1 MHGATT
7 TQAIADITDEGLFER
22 LATAVLRDAEPD
34 CRNLVHP
41 GVNAGGKTVK
51 SPLDGIHFAPGAD
64 PPHLIAIHHTT
75 TGIDN
80 LEGKW
85 LHDPSKVKPRKGP
98 KPTAPAGDLLKT
110 AEILTEERTRR
121 PDLRATLILTTN
133 QEPGESLVR
142 KVKAQGESLGI
153 EVKFWTRSGLTHFLD
168 NTSQGQWLRHSYL
181 GVEQELLSEELLGAL
196 SERSLTESGPRD
208 LRNARVVRA
217 LDRVLVSALNRNI
230 SFVVGESGFGK
241 SVACHQRLLDHV
253 AQGGYALIVRHQT
266 VSDELTIEHAIAA
279 TLRQLHPSLAVAS
292 PAALSFCSPERPL
305 LLLIE
310 DLNKSGQSQVLIERL
325 AAWCQA
331 GANSNKEQKPLAY
344 RILCPLWPQVL
355 ALLDEQTRKAVEAS
369 IVTADRFTDDEA
381 RDAVLALARAGNS
394 AFSPLKAEEIARALG
409 NDPLLISLH
418 DTAKPPEPHKVIGQY
433 IEGTISRAA
442 KSDGSSAP
450 ADYRQALKTLATE
463 MLLRKQEEL
472 TWTEVSTWPSLEGER
487 RKLLGQLAHR
497 GDLLAFTGSSD
508 AQRLSF
514 RHDRVREWLLADVIC
529 DLDHQDRLNEDVLG
543 DPYFAEVFGAA
554 LVFGHAKPDFLDRV
568 ARLNPLALFYA
579 LKYWGPVTGATRDS
593 TLQAIRKWL
602 SLPDTR
608 GRANTHLRWEAL
620 AALAETD
627 SNDIPALVLEFPDRV
642 DSGRLARLRNGDLC
656 GGIELCAYLEPG
668 VTAPWRDA
676 QIEHAKLRYRGNLTR
691 AVDSFLRRD
700 ALSDGEKTGAL
711 RLAGHIADPALAEAL
726 EHCWQRDEGRV
737 NRLADYL
744 WSLAQCCT
752 NDPVRFLGPSCDV
765 WASLPDAAT
774 SEGSL
779 SPRDYLA
786 GDQLRWAFSRWP
798 PVAALDFFIQRAS
811 DSALRWPITAMMH
824 GIDHP
829 KAVVFVAREL
839 AATGRQLEGTD
850 SFSPFGLSA
859 PDEWRRAQEK
869 GRPMSQVSRE
879 ALQQLWMSTPE
890 DKHLRREAFRLWSGT
905 QHPTDIG
912 LLQNL
917 VDTGPIADLILAQ
930 RLRLG
935 DKQAIPA
942 LIEKLSGR
950 GLHSYWWQWCR
961 YIWSPDLT
969 EALEKYLERR
979 RAEKTWTWGL
989 SAESDWIV
997 SEMLMRLPNR
1007 ESERLLLRHW
1017 DHLHFSPQFV
1027 QAALY
1032 ATTQL
1037 LEEAAASAI
1046 KECPEPAHLLVHV
1059 TSHFGIRVQGRAGI
1073 TRREQVRALSPY
1085 MSLMSPLNIK
1095 QLWDLCRDRGWLD
1108 LSRDVVGAHLKPP
1121 FTETPRSSAV
1131 VAAEFDKMIAERR
1144 VHWISLWIDRT
1155 IAAGVTWDEI
1165 LSALKSWFAE
1175 RKSFDALQIV
1185 AAALVYRGSRRDLN
1199 TLRIYDG
1206 MPADTSKQLIVD
1218 TDFAVRRRTVR

>member
-1 MHGATT
+1 MHGVPT
-7 TQAIADITDEGLFER
+7 TQAIADITDEGLFEL
-22 LATAVLRDAEPD
+22 LATAVLREAEPD
-34 CRNLVHP
+34 CQNLVHP
-41 GVNAGGKTVK
+41 GVNADGKTVK
-51 SPLDGIHFAPGAD
+51 SPLDGVHFAPGAD

-75 TGIDN
+75 TGIDS

-98 KPTAPAGDLLKT
+98 KPTAPPGDLLKT
-110 AEILTEERTRR
+110 AEIVAEERTRR
-121 PDLRATLILTTN
+121 SELRATLILTTN

-153 EVKFWTRSGLTHFLD
+153 EVKFWTRSGLAHFLD
-168 NTSQGQWLRHSYL
+168 NTPQGQWLRHSCL
-181 GVEQELLSEELLGAL
+181 GVAQELLSEQLLGSL
-196 SERSLTESGPRD
+196 SERSLRESGPRD
-208 LRNARVVRA
+208 VRNARVARS
-217 LDRVLVSALNRNI
+217 LDRALVSALNRNI
-230 SFVVGESGFGK
+230 AFVVGESGFGK

-253 AQGGYALIVRHQT
+253 AQGGHALIVRHQM
-266 VSDELTIEHAIAA
+266 VGDEMTIEQVIAA
-279 TLRQLHPSLAVAS
+279 TLRQLQPSLAVAS
-292 PAALSFCSPERPL
+292 PGALSFCSHQRPL

-310 DLNKSGQSQVLIERL
+310 DVNKSGQMPVLIEKL

-331 GANSNKEQKPLAY
+331 GADSNTEQRQLPY
-344 RILCPLWPQVL
+344 RILCPLWSQVL
-355 ALLDEQTRKAVEAS
+355 VLLDEQTRKAIEAF

-381 RDAVLALARAGNS
+381 RDAVLARVRTGDS
-394 AFSPLKAEEIARALG
+394 TFSPLKAEEIARALG

-418 DTAKPPEPHKVIGQY
+418 DTTKPPEPHKVIGQY
-433 IEGTISRAA
+433 VEGAISRAA
-442 KSDGSSAP
+442 KSDGSNAP
-450 ADYRQALKTLATE
+450 ADYRQALKTLAAE
-463 MLLRKQEEL
+463 MLIRKQIEL

-487 RKLLGQLAHR
+487 RKLVGQLAHR

-508 AQRLSF
+508 AQRLTF
-514 RHDRVREWLLADVIC
+514 RHDRVREWLLADVIG
-529 DLDHQDRLNEDVLG
+529 DLDQQDRLNEDVLG
-543 DPYFAEVFGAA
+543 DPYFAEIFGVA
-554 LVFGHAKPDFLDRV
+554 LVFGHPKSDFLDRV
-568 ARLNPLALFYA
+568 ARSNPLALFFA
-579 LKYWGPVTGATRDS
+579 LKYWGPVASATRDT

-608 GRANTHLRWEAL
+608 GRANVHLRWEAL

-627 SNDIPALVLEFPDRV
+627 SNDIPALVLEFPDRI
-642 DSGRLARLRNGDLC
+642 DSGRLARLRNGDLH

-676 QIEHAKLRYRGNLTR
+676 QIEHVKLRYRGNLSR
-691 AVDSFLRRD
+691 ALDSFLRRD
-700 ALSDGEKTGAL
+700 ALSDGEKSGAL

-726 EHCWQRDEGRV
+726 EHCWQQDEGRV
-737 NRLADYL
+737 DRLADYL
-744 WSLAQCCT
+744 WAFAQCCA
-752 NDPVRFLGPSCDV
+752 NDPVRFLKPTCDAWV
-765 WASLPDAAT
+765 SLPDTAT
-774 SEGSL
+774 REGSL
-779 SPRDYLA
+779 SPRDYVA
-786 GDQLRWAFSRWP
+786 GDQLRWAFSKWP
-798 PVAALDFFIQRAS
+798 PVAALDYFIQRAS
-811 DSALRWPITAMMH
+811 DSALRWPITVMMH

-839 AATGRQLEGTD
+839 AATDSQLEGTD

-879 ALQQLWMSTPE
+879 SLQQLWMSTSE

-905 QHPTDIG
+905 QQPADIG

-917 VDTGPIADLILAQ
+917 VVTGPIADLILAQ

-950 GLHSYWWQWCR
+950 GRHSYWWQWCR
-961 YIWSPDLT
+961 YIWSAELT
-969 EALEKYLERR
+969 EALDKYLERR
-979 RAEKTWTWGL
+979 RAEQTWTWGL
-989 SAESDWIV
+989 SVESDWIV
-997 SEMLMRLPNR
+997 SEMLMRLSER

-1017 DHLHFSPQFV
+1017 DHLHFSPQYV

-1032 ATTQL
+1032 AATPP

-1046 KECPEPAHLLVHV
+1046 RECPDPASLLAHV

-1085 MSLMSPLNIK
+1085 MSLMSPINIK
-1095 QLWDLCRDRGWLD
+1095 QLWDLCRDLGWLD

-1131 VAAEFDKMIAERR
+1131 LAAEFDKMLTERR

-1155 IAAGVTWDEI
+1155 IASGVTWDEI
-1165 LSALKSWFAE
+1165 LSALISWFAE
-1175 RKSFDALQIV
+1175 KQSFDALQII
-1185 AAALVYRGSRRDLN
+1185 AAALVYRGSRRDLS

-1206 MPADTSKQLIVD
+1206 MQEDASRQLIADTE
-1218 TDFAVRRRTVR
+1218 FAVRRRTVR